1 MLSYSDLLEKVQLKI
16 VEEKGNSAKFIFEP
30 LPVGFGHTLG
40 SSLRRVLL
48 SSIPGAA
55 VTQVKIEGVNHPF
68 TTIPGV
74 REDVV
79 DLLLNIKKIRL
90 RIFNDQP
97 VILKVAATGPGKVS
111 DADFEVTGEGEII
124 KQNITLATLA
134 DKRSK
139 ISLELTAESGVGYE
153 TAEEHPTNKI
163 GIIPVDSI
171 FSPVLNVSYSIG
183 SARLGQA
190 TNLDSLT
197 IEILTDGTVKPTEAL
212 KKSSEILSNFFNL
225 FAGTPKSGE
234 TEEVTAKSALSK
246 KESGGPSA
254 VDLPA
259 EEAAVALEDL
269 GLSTRTTNA
278 LLKARIKNL
287 GDLSER
293 HHSLSKIKGLG
304 QKGLGE
310 ISQLFAKEGWK

>member
-16 VEEKGNSAKFIFEP
+16 VEEKGNSARFIFEP

-40 SSLRRVLL
+40 SNLRRVLL

-55 VTQVKIEGVNHPF
+55 VTQVKIEGVNHAF
-68 TTIPGV
+68 TTVPGV

-97 VILKVAATGPGKVS
+97 VVLKVATTGPGKVS
-111 DADFEVTGEGEII
+111 DADLEVTGEGEII

-134 DKRSK
+134 DKKSK
-139 ISLELTAESGVGYE
+139 FSLELTAERGVGYE

-163 GIIPVDSI
+163 GIIPVDSV
-171 FSPVLNVSYSIG
+171 FSPVLNVSYSVG

-197 IEILTDGTVKPTEAL
+197 VEILTDGTVKPTEAL

-225 FAGTPKSGE
+225 FAGTPKSVGDD
-234 TEEVTAKSALSK
+234 EVTSKATAAK
-246 KESGGPSA
+246 KEGGAPA
-254 VDLPA
+254 GTTLPA
-259 EEAAVALEDL
+259 EEAGVTLEDL

-278 LLKARIKNL
+278 LLKARVKNL

-293 HHSLSKIKGLG
+293 RHSLSKIKGLG
-304 QKGLGE
+304 QKGLAE
-310 ISQLFAKEGWK
+310 INQLFAKEGWK